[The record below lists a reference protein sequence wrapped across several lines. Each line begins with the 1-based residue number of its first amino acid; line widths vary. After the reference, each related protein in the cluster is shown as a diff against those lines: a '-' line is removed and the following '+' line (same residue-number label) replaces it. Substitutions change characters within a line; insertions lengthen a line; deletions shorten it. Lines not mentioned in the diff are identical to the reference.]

1 MMFRTKQQQQTSR
14 DSQAVPGFQQ
24 FSVVVLASA
33 MLSLSGCFS
42 IIRGTDQSLE
52 VDTEVY
58 GEPLA
63 GATCIIKQGSKHW
76 SVVTPGKVKVPR
88 DKLPLH
94 VTCSKDGYRLLT
106 SSDIAADGS
115 LLTSAAGGALAGGT
129 IGAIGMGVA
138 SAPFLVVPVLGWAT
152 FAASIAA
159 GAGAG
164 ALAGGAVSAGTD
176 AADGASNEYKSPIT
190 IPMVPVP
197 ANPAPP

>member
-1 MMFRTKQQQQTSR
+1 MFRTKQQQQTSR
-14 DSQAVPGFQQ
+14 DYQAISGFQQ
-24 FSVVVLASA
+24 FSVAVLASA
-33 MLSLSGCFS
+33 ILSLSGCFS

-52 VDTEVY
+52 VNTEVY

-76 SVVTPGKVKVPR
+76 SVVTPGKVEVPR
-88 DKLPLH
+88 DNLPLH
-94 VTCSKDGYRLLT
+94 VTCSKEGYWLLT

-115 LLTSAAGGALAGGT
+115 VLTSAAGDALAGGT

-159 GAGAG
+159 GA
-164 ALAGGAVSAGTD
+164 LAGGAVSAGTD
-176 AADGASNEYKSPIT
+176 AADGASNNYKSPIT
-190 IPMVPVP
+190 IPMVPVQ
-197 ANPAPP
+197 ANPASAY